1 MIACLTGE
9 LFKKL
14 QDTLIINVGGVG
26 YEVFFPETGHDRLP
40 EVGDKVFIHVQTIVR
55 EDAFLLYGFISSQE
69 KEMFQVLIGVSGVGP
84 KLAHN
89 ILSGI
94 SPEEMSRA
102 VMADDVARL
111 TQLPG
116 VGKKTA
122 ERLCLEL
129 KDKVDFIPAA
139 LDSEAPASS
148 LASLDNLLFADALSA
163 LTNLGY
169 PTVRAQE
176 ALEAVRQQMDGDDMD
191 DMRIEELL
199 RYALKVL
206 A

>member
-14 QDTLIINVGGVG
+14 PDTLIINVGGVG
-26 YEVFFPETGHDRLP
+26 YEVFFPQSGHDRLP
-40 EVGDKVFIHVQTIVR
+40 EVGDKIFLYVQTIVR
-55 EDAFLLYGFISSQE
+55 EDALLLYGFISAKE
-69 KEMFQVLIGVSGVGP
+69 KEMFQVLITVSGVGP

-102 VMADDVARL
+102 VLADDVARL
-111 TQLPG
+111 TRLPG

-129 KDKVDFIPAA
+129 KDKVDFIPAGLELEGA
-139 LDSEAPASS
+139 KLLSTK
-148 LASLDNLLFADALSA
+148 DNALFADALSA

-169 PTVRAQE
+169 PAARAQE
-176 ALEAVRQQMDGDDMD
+176 ALEIVRQQVDADGMA
-191 DMRIEELL
+191 DMRIQELL
-199 RYALKVL
+199 RHTLKVL